1 MSLQVNYPKR
11 VYSVLDTENFRKG
24 IIEIK
29 VRLPRREDNQ
39 ILNFEFGPC
48 YNISNRVRNAVMIY
62 IEEDQGHDSDYS
74 SETTNLANIP
84 YLLNLDT
91 LIKYSE
97 ASEID
102 YSRGLLFVY
111 ICHDRTKDRSEDDVK
126 KCFEHVLTP
135 LAIEQMLEATCHNM
149 KLAENLDSKDIPEEL
164 LMPKKYGVG
173 VIRPV

>member
-1 MSLQVNYPKR
+1 MSLQVNYPQR

-29 VRLPRREDNQ
+29 VRLPRRVDNRT
-39 ILNFEFGPC
+39 LNFEFGPC
-48 YNISNRVRNAVMIY
+48 YNISNQVRNAVMIY
-62 IEEDQGHDSDYS
+62 VKEAHGYDSDYS

-111 ICHDRTKDRSEDDVK
+111 ICHNATDSRNTDDVK
-126 KCFEHVLTP
+126 LCFEHVPTP
-135 LAIEQMLEATCHNM
+135 REIEQMLEATNQDL
-149 KLAENLDSKDIPEEL
+149 KLVEKLDSKDIPEKL

-173 VIRPV
+173 VIRPA